1 MLVMSAVL
9 LFAIVAAE
17 EAACVHD
24 AQPASPTSQPH
35 IQSVKRFP
43 ASTDPALL
51 LETIQ
56 LDGAVIIE
64 GMFDIETIAEMR
76 SMADAHAKT
85 LIPGASTQGLGSDG
99 KAFVG
104 ANTVRFSSL
113 AARTPA
119 FFKMVDNDL
128 YHAIAE
134 PFLKPM
140 CGEYWLNTAQVMYI
154 GPNSTRQ
161 ELHRDAINWEK
172 FLRASWP
179 NPPEITISAM
189 IGLDNVT
196 EHLGATRVIPGS
208 HKLLPSE
215 LENAQ
220 TISDDLETVPAEMGP
235 GDALVYSGYV
245 LHGGGANQDDQAWRK
260 AMHMSFVA
268 GWLTPEEAH
277 PLDFTLGE
285 LEAQSPRVQRMLGHR
300 SYDPRPHVGGGLW
313 LRNVNAIEDPNGVKP

>member
-1 MLVMSAVL
+1 M
-9 LFAIVAAE
+9 
-17 EAACVHD
+17 
-24 AQPASPTSQPH
+24 
-35 IQSVKRFP
+35 
-43 ASTDPALL
+43 
-51 LETIQ
+51 ETIQ

-64 GMFDIETIAEMR
+64 GMFDTETIAEVR
-76 SMADAHAKT
+76 AMADAHAET
-85 LIPGASTQGLGSDG
+85 LIPGASTQGLGTDG

-104 ANTVRFSSL
+104 ANTIRFSSL

-196 EHLGATRVIPGS
+196 ERLGATRVIPGS
-208 HKLLPSE
+208 HKWE
-215 LENAQ
+215 E
-220 TISDDLETVPAEMGP
+220 DLEEPGGTGGPGGSIAQDLATVPAEMGP

-245 LHGGGANQDDQAWRK
+245 LHGGGANQDDKAWRK

-277 PLDFTLGE
+277 PLDFLLGE

-313 LRNVNAIEDPNGVKP
+313 LRNVNAIEDPKGIKP